1 MVTELRDNPDSRQ
14 MVAVYESRAQAVR
27 AAASARE
34 AGASSVR
41 VGHGADERLA
51 LQAEMRGEMEHTVV
65 GPGNVGPFT
74 RQMSKGIGA
83 GVAVAAVVGA
93 LIALPF
99 AAVEPFGLPLAM
111 RLLIAAVV
119 GGFAGAT
126 VGFML
131 GGGFSPR
138 NPEAP
143 LAGEEGTVVV
153 AEVAGGRSDAIE
165 AALRRIDGLIRLDV
179 AVAGQPVATRA
190 EQPDHAVTDL
200 ADPIVRGDAQWTHER
215 SRSREHHRR

>member
-1 MVTELRDNPDSRQ
+1 MRENPEPQ
-14 MVAVYESRAQAVR
+14 LVAVFESRGQAVR
-27 AAASARE
+27 ASAAARE
-34 AGASSVR
+34 AGARDVR
-41 VGHGADERLA
+41 VGDPADERLA

-74 RQMSKGIGA
+74 REMSKGIGA
-83 GVAVAAVVGA
+83 GVAVATVVGA

-99 AAVEPFGLPLAM
+99 AALQTFGLPLLM

-143 LAGEEGTVVV
+143 LAAEEGTVVV
-153 AEVAGGRSDAIE
+153 VDADGGRQSSIE
-165 AALRRIDGLIRLDV
+165 AALRRVDGLIRLDV
-179 AVAGQPVATRA
+179 AVAGQPVATQE
-190 EQPDHAVTDL
+190 EQPDHAVTDVS
-200 ADPIVRGDAQWTHER
+200 DPIVRGDARWTHDR
-215 SRSREHHRR
+215 SRSREHDHR